1 MREGVEEYKQDDI
14 WQISGW
20 EDCMVRREGTFG
32 RDTYEGMVCVS
43 KQNNSGIDAT
53 DV

>member
-20 EDCMVRREGTFG
+20 EDCIDEGGKGVLGGIFM
-32 RDTYEGMVCVS
+32 RDGVC
-43 KQNNSGIDAT
+43 
-53 DV
+53 